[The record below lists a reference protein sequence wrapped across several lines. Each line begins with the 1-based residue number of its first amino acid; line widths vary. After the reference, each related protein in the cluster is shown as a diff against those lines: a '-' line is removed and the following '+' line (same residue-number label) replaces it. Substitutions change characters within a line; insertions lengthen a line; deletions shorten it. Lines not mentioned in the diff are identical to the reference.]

1 MYTKRQQLQ
10 RIVREYEKAG
20 QKWPA
25 TTAEM
30 AQWAVNTGR
39 YDLTA
44 PTLERH
50 CARELA
56 QAMREE
62 YFTDSHGRRVRAKH
76 PAKIKKQGQQRML
89 WDDIRTAP
97 RRHMQMAFQLRRR
110 RITSECKQVK
120 TDVDSYNDA
129 HREEPPI
136 QMVLD
141 FTQDVK
147 ELELE
152 AEAAAISSI
161 NEPLLYSEQYLDAVL
176 ESV

>member
-1 MYTKRQQLQ
+1 MLTKNQQLQ
-10 RIVREYEKAG
+10 RIVREYQKDG

-25 TTAEM
+25 STADI
-30 AQWAVNTGR
+30 AKWAVKTRR
-39 YDLTA
+39 YDLTG
-44 PTLERH
+44 PTLERQ

-62 YFTDSHGRRVRAKH
+62 YFTDPQGRRVRAKH
-76 PAKIKKQGQQRML
+76 PAKVKKNGQQMIL
-89 WDDIRTAP
+89 WDDMRTAP

-110 RITSECKQVK
+110 RITYECKQVK

-129 HREEPPI
+129 HPEERPI

-147 ELELE
+147 ELELGDTTY
-152 AEAAAISSI
+152 SSS
-161 NEPLLYSEQYLDAVL
+161 NEPSQQPEQSRDVVL
-176 ESV
+176 ETV

>member
-50 CARELA
+50 RSQRTCAGYAGRVL
-56 QAMREE
+56 
-62 YFTDSHGRRVRAKH
+62 HGFA
-76 PAKIKKQGQQRML
+76 
-89 WDDIRTAP
+89 W
-97 RRHMQMAFQLRRR
+97 
-110 RITSECKQVK
+110 
-120 TDVDSYNDA
+120 
-129 HREEPPI
+129 
-136 QMVLD
+136 
-141 FTQDVK
+141 
-147 ELELE
+147 
-152 AEAAAISSI
+152 
-161 NEPLLYSEQYLDAVL
+161 
-176 ESV
+176 